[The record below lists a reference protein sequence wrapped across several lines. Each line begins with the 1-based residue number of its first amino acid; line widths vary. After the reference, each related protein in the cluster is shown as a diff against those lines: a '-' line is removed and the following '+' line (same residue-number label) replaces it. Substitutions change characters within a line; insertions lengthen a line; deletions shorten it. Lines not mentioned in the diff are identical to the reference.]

1 MSLKDTITNDL
12 KAAFLGGNRFVSDT
26 LKVLKSA
33 ILYQEITIG
42 KREVGLNDAEI
53 EALVQKE
60 IKKRKEAAD
69 IYRSAG
75 REELANKE
83 LDEIAVIEKYLPKQ
97 LSEAEIEELVHQVMT
112 KLNLDNN
119 IKNQGIIIGNIKKQA
134 GSAVDGALVAQV
146 VKRIIQQ

>member
-26 LKVLKSA
+26 LKGLKSA

-42 KREVGLNDAEI
+42 KREAGLNDAEI

-69 IYRSAG
+69 IYHSAG

-97 LSEAEIEELVHQVMT
+97 LSEAEIEELVRQVMT

-134 GSAVDGALVAQV
+134 GSAVNGALVAQV